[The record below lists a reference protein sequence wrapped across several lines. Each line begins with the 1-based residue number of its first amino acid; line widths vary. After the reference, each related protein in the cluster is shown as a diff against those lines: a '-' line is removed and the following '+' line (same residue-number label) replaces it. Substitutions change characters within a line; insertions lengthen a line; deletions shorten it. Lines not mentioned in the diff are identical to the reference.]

1 LFRKLASFE
10 EAKRI
15 IEQNFSPKP
24 VGVERVPL
32 SEAPGRTLAEDIVA
46 TMDVP
51 PFNRST
57 VDGYAV
63 KASDTFGAEEDQ
75 PITLRLCGQV
85 VVGEYPRVI
94 VEGGT
99 AAEIFT
105 GAPLPGGADAVV
117 MIEHT
122 NRRDDTIFVHRPV
135 SRGENVM
142 KAGSD
147 IPKGQTVL
155 HAGQRL
161 SPKHIGV
168 LAALG
173 LTEVK
178 VYGQPRV
185 AVVSTGEEIVELG
198 TPLPPGRIYD
208 INAPT
213 LSAAVLEC
221 SGKPIN
227 LGIVP
232 DEKDQLKSALGRAL
246 NMADMVLT
254 SGGVSVGP
262 RDLLP
267 LVLNELGEPGVL
279 LSGVAI
285 RPGKPLTFAV
295 VNGKPVFSLPGHPAS
310 SLLTF
315 HLFVRPILY
324 RMAGKGEP
332 VTPTLRAITVSKLFP
347 ARGRRT
353 FVMVNLTRDESGGLL
368 ASPVPLGLSGA
379 ITTLTKA
386 DGFIQIPENQQFIDE
401 GSEVTV
407 HLFEENLSLRRE
419 GEGK

>member
-1 LFRKLASFE
+1 MFRRLASFE
-10 EAKRI
+10 EAKRT

-24 VGVERVPL
+24 VGVELVPL
-32 SEAPGRTLAEDIVA
+32 SEAPGRTLAEDVVA
-46 TMDVP
+46 AMDVP

-57 VDGYAV
+57 VDGYAL

-75 PITLRLCGQV
+75 PITLGLCGQV

-94 VEGGT
+94 VEGGA
-99 AAEIFT
+99 AAEIVT
-105 GAPLPGGADAVV
+105 GAPLPKGADAVV
-117 MIEHT
+117 MVEHT

-147 IPKGQTVL
+147 IPEGQTVL
-155 HAGQRL
+155 QTGQRL

-168 LAALG
+168 LAAMG

-178 VYGQPRV
+178 VYSQPRI
-185 AVVSTGEEIVELG
+185 AVISTGEEIIEPG
-198 TPLPPGRIYD
+198 KPLPPGKIYD

-213 LSAAVLEC
+213 LRAAVQEC
-221 SGKPIN
+221 GGKPIN
-227 LGIVP
+227 LEIVP

-246 NMADMVLT
+246 NMADLVIT

-267 LVLNELGEPGVL
+267 IVLNELGEPGVL

-285 RPGKPLTFAV
+285 KPGKPLTFAV
-295 VNGKPVFSLPGHPAS
+295 VKGKPVFSLPGHPAS
-310 SLLTF
+310 ALLTF
-315 HLFVRPILY
+315 HLFVRPILSS
-324 RMAGKGEP
+324 MVGKGEQ
-332 VTPTLRAITVSKLFP
+332 VTSTLRAVAASKIFS

-353 FVMVNLTRDESGGLL
+353 FVMVNLTRDEAGRLL

-379 ITTLTKA
+379 ITTLVKA
-386 DGFIQIPENQQFIDE
+386 EGFIQIPENQQFIDE

-407 HLFEENLSLRRE
+407 HLFEEKLPSPRP
-419 GEGK
+419 GY